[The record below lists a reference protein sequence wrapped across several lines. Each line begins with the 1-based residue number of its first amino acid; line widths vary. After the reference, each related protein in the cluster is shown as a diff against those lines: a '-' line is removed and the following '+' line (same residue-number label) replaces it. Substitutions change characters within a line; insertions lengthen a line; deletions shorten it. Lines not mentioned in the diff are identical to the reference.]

1 MQTNERSTT
10 VIGPG
15 AISSLSSQ
23 LAAANTPTLKDSA
36 NGSIIPKI
44 AGNTVNRGLPTKSP
58 GNASTAIAAATAPA
72 TADVQAGSIAPPYTP
87 RRLSFSN
94 RMALPMPS
102 RGPLSPVLD
111 PALGYSVARR
121 PRLDFARS
129 CLFYTQILF
138 VGPLLIILVRYL
150 TSSFNSRRV
159 FARFVA
165 ARDQWW
171 LPDSPNQLQANRVT
185 NKQ

>member
-1 MQTNERSTT
+1 MQSNERIIT

-23 LAAANTPTLKDSA
+23 LAAANTPTSKDSA
-36 NGSIIPKI
+36 NGSTLSKI
-44 AGNTVNRGLPTKSP
+44 ADHTVNKGFPTKPP
-58 GNASTAIAAATAPA
+58 GNAPTALAAATAPA
-72 TADVQAGSIAPPYTP
+72 TTDGQTGSIAPPYTP

-129 CLFYTQILF
+129 CLFYTQIRF
-138 VGPLLIILVRYL
+138 VGLLLIILVRHV
-150 TSSFNSRRV
+150 TSSFNSCRI
-159 FARFVA
+159 FTGFVA
-165 ARDQWW
+165 ARYQWW
-171 LPDSPNQLQANRVT
+171 LPDSSSQLQATRVT